1 MYWECFWSIHMHQ
14 YFSEA
19 IVFHNNKILMFSINW
34 EILWGKHERQELQL
48 CKEFTHC
55 FIFFRRIF
63 SDLWLFIF
71 PFLIYLVLLRSWQRG
86 GARCSDK
93 DLLFLPQAS
102 HQLSCPAP
110 LHGAENTEAALMF
123 QLWLSLELGARTFWN
138 TSKGLCNHC
147 SCCPGGLGWECR
159 KEPQKQFCGLCRLL
173 LCCTRGHKLILYNT
187 ATALHPEHFAGW
199 TIGRN
204 LVYWDVVQT
213 VEIGIVHAS
222 LQTAFREWEESGHCP
237 KGPFS
242 DDFASRSLVLC
253 LLGTG
258 AVANRCPL
266 TFPDSSS
273 QTSRRQGALGEDC
286 WNRSLSWWGRWS
298 FSLKRWEANSTER
311 SHVHE
316 TRNSVRIP
324 DLWDLFLRERFQPRW
339 VEAKAQCL
347 CVSFKHYEQGH
358 LWLHGQLGFWSQL
371 WVPWAVQMQK

>member
-1 MYWECFWSIHMHQ
+1 MHQ

-123 QLWLSLELGARTFWN
+123 QLWLSLELGARTFRN

-147 SCCPGGLGWECR
+147 SCCPGGLG
-159 KEPQKQFCGLCRLL
+159 
-173 LCCTRGHKLILYNT
+173 
-187 ATALHPEHFAGW
+187 
-199 TIGRN
+199 
-204 LVYWDVVQT
+204 
-213 VEIGIVHAS
+213 
-222 LQTAFREWEESGHCP
+222 
-237 KGPFS
+237 
-242 DDFASRSLVLC
+242 
-253 LLGTG
+253 
-258 AVANRCPL
+258 
-266 TFPDSSS
+266 
-273 QTSRRQGALGEDC
+273 
-286 WNRSLSWWGRWS
+286 
-298 FSLKRWEANSTER
+298 
-311 SHVHE
+311 
-316 TRNSVRIP
+316 
-324 DLWDLFLRERFQPRW
+324 
-339 VEAKAQCL
+339 
-347 CVSFKHYEQGH
+347 
-358 LWLHGQLGFWSQL
+358 
-371 WVPWAVQMQK
+371 